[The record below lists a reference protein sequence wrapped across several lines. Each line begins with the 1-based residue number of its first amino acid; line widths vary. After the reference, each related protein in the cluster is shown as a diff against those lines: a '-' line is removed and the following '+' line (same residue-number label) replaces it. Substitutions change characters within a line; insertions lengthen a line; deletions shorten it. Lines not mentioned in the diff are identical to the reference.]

1 MAGGSARPDADAPS
15 PEDPDSESGRLPG
28 GQGFPDPGGSRDR
41 DPQEHALR
49 SLEFGRVLELIADR
63 ATSEVGAERVRQLRP
78 YGRPEAAREALET
91 ADEIA
96 AFVMGEDAWA
106 PPPIPDVRPALGRL
120 DVRTVCRVR
129 RRRGDGLGLVDGLVD
144 VDVLESGDEC
154 LDARLV
160 DV

>member
-1 MAGGSARPDADAPS
+1 MASRLMAGGSGTADADAPS

-129 RRRGDGLGLVDGLVD
+129 RRR
-144 VDVLESGDEC
+144 
-154 LDARLV
+154 
-160 DV
+160 